1 MTLTIEER
9 ATMLELLDYP
19 NPEGLHSNEARWREF
34 ARLEFAVYDQRIQQL
49 EQLNAT
55 LAAQIDRQTKVVD
68 AARLWNSINHRDT
81 EGVERSLAILGDK
94 CDEYDAAI
102 AQLARTVGDV

>member
-19 NPEGLHSNEARWREF
+19 NPEGPHSNEARWREF

-55 LAAQIDRQTKVVD
+55 LATQIDRQAKVVD
-68 AARLWNSINHRDT
+68 AALALAKSLRLTTDWTPEEAALEYVVRAYQQAMARLAK
-81 EGVERSLAILGDK
+81 EG
-94 CDEYDAAI
+94 
-102 AQLARTVGDV
+102 